1 VTFLQLIRKNLFRKK
16 LRTALT
22 IFAIFIAFLIF
33 GVLATFQN
41 GMNAGVDLAGADRL
55 IVTNKIN
62 FTQPMPIAYVSRVAA
77 VPGIARVAHASWFGG
92 YYQEPKNFL
101 VSFAIDP
108 ASYLDIYSEYVV
120 APAQREAFLRD
131 RGGVLVGKVVAD
143 TYGFKVGD
151 RIPLKS
157 SIWRQR
163 NGSDTWDFTVSGIVT
178 PREARVD
185 TNFVMFHYEYFKE
198 TRDVGGDTIGW
209 MIVKTANTKDN
220 ERIIKTI
227 DTQFANSPFE
237 TETKT
242 EQAFNKAFIE
252 QMGDLGFIIL
262 AVVGSAFVTILLI
275 VGNTMMLTVRE
286 RTNEIAVL
294 KTIGFTGERI
304 FALIIGESLLLA
316 VIGGL
321 LGVGLAWLISFG
333 MAQAMSSFGPMTFSL
348 NTALT
353 SFVLIATL
361 GVLTGFVPAYRA
373 MKLDVVTAL
382 GRK

>member
-1 VTFLQLIRKNLFRKK
+1 MTFLQLIRKNLFRKK

-157 SIWRQR
+157 SIWRQK

-321 LGVGLAWLISFG
+321 LGVGLSWLISFG

>member
-1 VTFLQLIRKNLFRKK
+1 MTFLQLIRKNLFRKK

-157 SIWRQR
+157 SIWRQK

>member
-1 VTFLQLIRKNLFRKK
+1 MTFLQLIRKNLFRKK
-16 LRTALT
+16 LRTSLT
-22 IFAIFIAFLIF
+22 IFAIFVAFLIF

-157 SIWRQR
+157 SIWRQK

>member
-1 VTFLQLIRKNLFRKK
+1 MTFLQLIRKNLFRKK